1 MNTISLEL
9 GDYED
14 TPELWNGMAEI
25 ICPPMI
31 NGLIRITDLKLLP
44 KYFLHTGH
52 CASLLL
58 AIFKQMYEQKGPEWL
73 EENWKKSKV
82 DLSMF
87 LPLDMCYKFVMDNNL
102 QFCLREEEL
111 ASFEQNSR

>member
-31 NGLIRITDLKLLP
+31 NGLIRIVDLKLLP
-44 KYFLHTGH
+44 KYFLHTKH
-52 CASLLL
+52 CASLLM
-58 AIFKQMYEQKGPEWL
+58 AIIRQIFEQKGPDWL
-73 EENWKKSKV
+73 EENWRKSKV

-87 LPLDMCYKFVMDNNL
+87 LPLDMCYKFVLENNL
-102 QFCLREEEL
+102 QFCVREEEL
-111 ASFEQNSR
+111 ALYEQNAR